1 MDSVQANADSNKW
14 TRYKARTW
22 TWYGRMVGLTDGHAI
37 PQMHVSHMGLR
48 SEQVIGKSSK
58 PPAEPDIKLTSLTA
72 LPARRVPDSFFSAH
86 SV

>member
-14 TRYKARTW
+14 TRYKAR

-37 PQMHVSHMGLR
+37 PQMHVSHIGLR

-72 LPARRVPDSFFSAH
+72 LPARRAQDSLFSAH